1 MIFQRSILREK
12 ITVAAVILFTL
23 LTITSV
29 LFLVKGLR
37 SAAVGNV
44 ALGTVL
50 QLMLITTLDYFPL
63 IVVVSVMIAII
74 MTVSRLYRDSEM
86 AVWQSSGVS
95 GLSLLKPVAM
105 LVLPMFLFILFLN
118 VFFTPWT
125 TQQLAE
131 YRNQSNIQ
139 ELSLLKN
146 GTFRTA
152 DNGKRVF
159 FVDEVTV
166 TNKIPAFK
174 NIFVAQKSD
183 KGTTLLMAQ
192 TAHLDNKFDNRAFL
206 VLQNGHQYDDKT
218 QEKLFQSM
226 LYAQYGF
233 SIDEFTKVS
242 SADVNNIPTNQRK
255 TSMLWQDTTSDAQA
269 EVYRRLSD
277 SFMIIPMAMIAL
289 VLGYVKPRGSRT
301 WGVLTGLLVFL
312 IYLNMIKFG
321 ESAVA
326 DGKWSL
332 LRSVLT
338 VHGVCMVLALFALWY
353 RQNSWRLSG
362 FSLSRKSN

>member
-63 IVVVSVMIAII
+63 ITVVSVMIAII
-74 MTVSRLYRDSEM
+74 MTISRLYRDSEM

-95 GLSLLKPVAM
+95 GLGLLKPLAM
-105 LVLPMFLFILFLN
+105 LVLPMFLFVLFLN
-118 VFFTPWT
+118 TILTPWT

-131 YRNQSNIQ
+131 YRNQSNIK

-146 GTFRTA
+146 GTFRVT
-152 DNGKRVF
+152 DNGERVF

-166 TNKIPAFK
+166 NNKIPAFK
-174 NIFVAQKSD
+174 NIFLVQKNG
-183 KGTTLLMAQ
+183 KGTTLLTAQ
-192 TAHLDNKFDNRAFL
+192 TGHLENKFDNRAFL
-206 VLQNGHQYDDKT
+206 VLQDGRQYDDKT

-226 LYAQYGF
+226 LYTQYGF
-233 SIDEFTKVS
+233 SLDEFTKVS
-242 SADVNNIPTNQRK
+242 TADVNNIPIDQR
-255 TSMLWQDTTSDAQA
+255 TTSALWRDNAPAAQA
-269 EVYRRLSD
+269 KLYRRLSD
-277 SFMIIPMAMIAL
+277 SFMIVPMALIAL
-289 VLGYVKPRGSRT
+289 VLGYVKPRGTRT

-312 IYLNMIKFG
+312 IYLNMIKLG
-321 ESAVA
+321 ESTIANSE
-326 DGKWSL
+326 WSL
-332 LRSVLT
+332 MRSVMV
-338 VHGVCMVLALFALWY
+338 VHGICMLLALLALWY
-353 RQNSWRLSG
+353 RQHSWR
-362 FSLSRKSN
+362 FSLAALFRPRD